1 LNPKHVS
8 ATSNAC
14 QMLDYKFRRSSFIMK
29 KKLIIAGVIA
39 AVVALGYFKQSGN
52 SDAISVNI
60 AAAKVEE
67 IKTSILASGTLIYKD
82 QVQLRSE
89 VIGQVSELFIE
100 EGDNVSQGQ
109 VLMRLDQRSFN
120 ADVEQQQAYVR
131 MQTIAIERQKK
142 QLDNTKAK
150 WLRNKNLYERKMIG
164 QDAFELIDNQ
174 HDLAKID
181 LRSRQEALTQAQ
193 ATLDKALERLE
204 KTVFRSPIDG
214 IATSVDI
221 KIGETAISGT
231 TNIAGSNLITIA
243 DPASILV
250 EVQVD
255 EADIANVRLDQDVDV
270 YAVAF
275 PDDALKGQ
283 VKTIA
288 TSAKRASN
296 REGLSFTVK
305 ILLESDDNIDVR
317 PGMSCRAEIFTKVKG
332 NTIAVPIQ
340 SVIFEESEGEGSD
353 VKVRGRRGGVR
364 IGSSGNSTM
373 TSHVFVLIDGKAV
386 KRDVELGISN
396 DELQEVTEGV
406 DLDEDIIIGP
416 SRLLGKLKDGD
427 AVQLRKI
434 KDED

>member
-1 LNPKHVS
+1 
-8 ATSNAC
+8 
-14 QMLDYKFRRSSFIMK
+14 MK

-39 AVVALGYFKQSGN
+39 TLAALAYFKQSGN

-275 PDDALKGQ
+275 PDDALIGQ

-305 ILLESDDNIDVR
+305 ILLESDENIDVR

-427 AVQLRKI
+427 TVQLRKI

>member
-1 LNPKHVS
+1 
-8 ATSNAC
+8 
-14 QMLDYKFRRSSFIMK
+14 MK

-39 AVVALGYFKQSGN
+39 TLAALAYFKQSGN

-270 YAVAF
+270 FAVAF

-305 ILLESDDNIDVR
+305 ILLESDENIDVR

>member
-1 LNPKHVS
+1 
-8 ATSNAC
+8 
-14 QMLDYKFRRSSFIMK
+14 MK

-39 AVVALGYFKQSGN
+39 ALAALAYFKQSGN

-305 ILLESDDNIDVR
+305 ILLESDENIDVR

-406 DLDEDIIIGP
+406 ALDEDIIIGP

>member
-305 ILLESDDNIDVR
+305 ILLESDENIDVR

>member
-1 LNPKHVS
+1 
-8 ATSNAC
+8 
-14 QMLDYKFRRSSFIMK
+14 MK

-39 AVVALGYFKQSGN
+39 TLAALAYFKQSGN

-164 QDAFELIDNQ
+164 QDAFELIDNH
-174 HDLAKID
+174 HDLATID

-231 TNIAGSNLITIA
+231 TNIAGSNLITIS

-275 PDDALKGQ
+275 PDDALIGQ

-305 ILLESDDNIDVR
+305 ILLESDENIDVR

>member
-1 LNPKHVS
+1 
-8 ATSNAC
+8 
-14 QMLDYKFRRSSFIMK
+14 MK

-39 AVVALGYFKQSGN
+39 TLAALAYFKQSGN

-275 PDDALKGQ
+275 PDDALIGQ

-305 ILLESDDNIDVR
+305 ILLESDENIDVR

-427 AVQLRKI
+427 AVKLREI

>member
-1 LNPKHVS
+1 
-8 ATSNAC
+8 
-14 QMLDYKFRRSSFIMK
+14 MK

-60 AAAKVEE
+60 AAAKFEE

-89 VIGQVSELFIE
+89 VIGQVSELSIE

-305 ILLESDDNIDVR
+305 ILLESDENIDVR

>member
-1 LNPKHVS
+1 
-8 ATSNAC
+8 
-14 QMLDYKFRRSSFIMK
+14 MK

-39 AVVALGYFKQSGN
+39 AIVALGYFKQSGN
-52 SDAISVNI
+52 RYAISVNI

-305 ILLESDDNIDVR
+305 ILLESDENIDVR

>member
-1 LNPKHVS
+1 
-8 ATSNAC
+8 
-14 QMLDYKFRRSSFIMK
+14 MK

-39 AVVALGYFKQSGN
+39 ALVALAYFKQSGN

-305 ILLESDDNIDVR
+305 ILLESDENIDVR

>member
-1 LNPKHVS
+1 
-8 ATSNAC
+8 
-14 QMLDYKFRRSSFIMK
+14 MK

-39 AVVALGYFKQSGN
+39 TLAALAYFKQSGN

-231 TNIAGSNLITIA
+231 TNIAGSNLITIS

-305 ILLESDDNIDVR
+305 ILLESDENIDVR